1 MTSVHLSGFVDFRNI
16 FIRYK
21 SKQSTSELSLMA
33 TEMVSTI
40 VFFFYK
46 EIIRME

>member
-1 MTSVHLSGFVDFRNI
+1 M

-33 TEMVSTI
+33 TDMVSTT
-40 VFFFYK
+40 VFSYK
-46 EIIRME
+46 EIILVEQKSQ